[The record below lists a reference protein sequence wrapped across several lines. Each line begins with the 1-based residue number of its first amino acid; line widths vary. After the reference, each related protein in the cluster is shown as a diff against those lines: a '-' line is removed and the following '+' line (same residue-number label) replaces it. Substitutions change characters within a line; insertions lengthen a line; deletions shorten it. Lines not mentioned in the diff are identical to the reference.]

1 MSKRP
6 RRRKVKRSSRSHG
19 RQRRQQLTKEVR
31 ELYPAASDTGDDD
44 WHAALEPSPAPRRPG
59 GKIRPIAPPPAAPLE
74 PPAGSNTSDSAGDPR
89 LALRYGQVVAVA
101 SGACTVDSD
110 GESLDCV
117 LPSELARDQ
126 RSAVAVGDRAVFT
139 AHGGGAHRLARIL
152 PRRTTLSRPD
162 PLNPRLERVI
172 AANIDVAVHVA
183 SVVDPPL
190 KPALI
195 DRYLIAID
203 RGGAEAIICVNKVDL
218 LESDTKRRREL
229 EPLDAYRP
237 LVPVILATSAVTG
250 EGLGELADAL
260 AGKTAVVVGHSGVG
274 KSSLLN
280 ALDPILD
287 TATAETSGGKGRHTT
302 TRSSLYRLAGGARVI
317 DTPGIRELGLWR
329 LTSDQVRAYFPD
341 FEAAAAACRFNDC
354 SHSHEPDCG
363 VRAAAEAG
371 DLDRGRFETYL
382 RILSS
387 VESES

>member
-6 RRRKVKRSSRSHG
+6 RRKKVKRSSRSRD
-19 RQRRQQLTKEVR
+19 RQRRQQLTREVR
-31 ELYPAASDTGDDD
+31 ELYPAASETGDD
-44 WHAALEPSPAPRRPG
+44 WHAELDLTSEDRRSATKAGPATTTPG
-59 GKIRPIAPPPAAPLE
+59 SASGAPAARAPVDGE
-74 PPAGSNTSDSAGDPR
+74 ADAGDR
-89 LALRYGQVVAVA
+89 RGRVVAVV
-101 SGACTVDSD
+101 SGACTVDRD
-110 GESLDCV
+110 GESVDCV

-126 RSAVAVGDRAVFT
+126 RSAIAVGDLVTFS
-139 AHGGGAHRLARIL
+139 AHRDGVHRIVEVL
-152 PRRTTLSRPD
+152 PRRTILSRPD

-203 RGGAEAIICVNKVDL
+203 RGGAEAVICVNKVDL
-218 LESDTKRRREL
+218 LADETERRRQL

-237 LVPVILATSAVTG
+237 LVPAILATSAVSG
-250 EGLGELADAL
+250 EGLEALAVAL

-280 ALDPILD
+280 ALDPDLD
-287 TATAETSGGKGRHTT
+287 AATAETAGGKGRHTT

-317 DTPGIRELGLWR
+317 DTPGVREFGLWR
-329 LTSDQVRAYFPD
+329 LTPRELSAYFPD
-341 FEAAAAACRFNDC
+341 FDTPAASCRFSDC

-363 VRAAAEAG
+363 VRAAVEAG
-371 DLDRGRFETYL
+371 VLDRGRFETYL
-382 RILSS
+382 RILASIKA
-387 VESES
+387 ER